1 MSEFNQL
8 LVRRIKNGT
17 VIDHIES
24 PRALLVLHILNI
36 TGQDGN
42 VITVALNVPSVKQ
55 NKKDIIKVENR
66 FLEKK

>member
-8 LVRRIKNGT
+8 LVRRIRNGT

-24 PRALLVLHILNI
+24 PRALLVLNILNI
-36 TGQDGN
+36 TGQEGN

-55 NKKDIIKVENR
+55 KKKIS
-66 FLEKK
+66 